1 MNVNNSIIHNTQK
14 IEPEVVSWYSGLRFI
29 IVTTAAQ
36 VAAVTQVGSL
46 AKFLHMP
53 WAGQKKKKKKERKK
67 EKKRKTNNPPI
78 CPLTVKHGIIKSSLV
93 A

>member
-46 AKFLHMP
+46 AQFLHMP
-53 WAGQKKKKKKERKK
+53 WAWPKKKKRKKERKK
-67 EKKRKTNNPPI
+67 RKEKQTTHPY
-78 CPLTVKHGIIKSSLV
+78 VH
-93 A
+93 